1 MVSVRN
7 TDGVLSTKN
16 DIRFLGKIKLPSNAF
31 MVKNLPIFFAVE
43 IVLGM
48 LIINKFNSIYGLLS
62 LVTGHRLSTFQLFYY
77 STQLIVLVTYLNGL
91 KLVHKPNLK
100 FYSFLNL
107 VNFVDTLVLFFSMTF
122 FNFKYDLSDKF
133 INPGNSKQ
141 AASKQYELWIL
152 FGMLLINVFIK
163 VYSNFV
169 ILSFT
174 KEMLLNSKFALD
186 EHEEMIN
193 LSNLQNFNSGS
204 FFVNLYKS
212 KIEYFYE
219 LLKWKSYIL
228 IKESL
233 Y

>member
-1 MVSVRN
+1 
-7 TDGVLSTKN
+7 
-16 DIRFLGKIKLPSNAF
+16 

-43 IVLGM
+43 IVLGI
-48 LIINKFNSIYGLLS
+48 LIINKFNSLYGLLS
-62 LVTGHRLSTFQLFYY
+62 LVTGHKLSTFQLFYY

-107 VNFVDTLVLFFSMTF
+107 VNFVDTLVLFFSMTV
-122 FNFKYDLSDKF
+122 FNFQYDLSDKF

-193 LSNLQNFNSGS
+193 LSNLQNCNSGS
-204 FFVNLYKS
+204 FIVKLYKS

-233 Y
+233 YW